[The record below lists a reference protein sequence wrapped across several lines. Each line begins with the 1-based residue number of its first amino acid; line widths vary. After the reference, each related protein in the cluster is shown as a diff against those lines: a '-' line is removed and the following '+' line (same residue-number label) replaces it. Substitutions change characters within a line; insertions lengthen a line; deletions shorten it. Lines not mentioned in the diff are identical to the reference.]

1 MKTIKV
7 TGKAKMVVTPEVT
20 KVKLTMRSFAKEYGD
35 ALAKTV
41 EDTKIIKDTIESC
54 GIERE
59 SLKTEDFYTS
69 EKTKTV
75 KDQYGNSSTH
85 HIGYDVIHSLS
96 FTFLNNN
103 KLLGDVLFKLSKL
116 SINPRIDVSYLLY
129 SINHVKDSL
138 IRFAVDDAIRKAGII
153 TSTAK
158 VELGD
163 IVNIDYSFKDS
174 EWESR
179 PYLTMDGV
187 SICKMAKSF
196 DIDINPEDVDVFNQ
210 ITIEWEIK

>member
-41 EDTKIIKDTIESC
+41 EDSKVIKDTIESC

-85 HIGYDVIHSLS
+85 HIGYDVIHILS

-116 SINPRIDVSYLLY
+116 SINPRINVSYLLY
-129 SINHVKDSL
+129 STKHVKDSL
-138 IRFAVDDAIRKAGII
+138 IRFAVDDALRKAGII
-153 TSTAK
+153 TSSAK

-163 IVNIDYSFKDS
+163 IVNIDYSFKES

-179 PYLTMDGV
+179 PYLTVDGV
-187 SICKMAKSF
+187 CIGETAKSF
-196 DIDINPEDVDVFNQ
+196 DIDINPEDVDIVNQ